1 MMPLGCRI
9 GDLWGKQEERR
20 PGDTEKQWAFQYV
33 VAMETGNA
41 QYVSNIE
48 ETYDFKILKG
58 IDPEIVKVSGGKA
71 YLFFKRA
78 FDIVFAIVVGH
89 VLFLFIPIIAIAIK
103 LDSKGPVLFKQ
114 ERLGKDEKPFMM
126 YKFRSMYIDAEK
138 DGPQWA
144 IASDQRATRVGRFLR
159 KTRIDELPQMWNIL
173 VGDMSLVGPRP
184 EREFFYSEFERDI
197 PNFRDRLA
205 VKPGL
210 TGLAQVNGGYELDPQ
225 SKLDY
230 DIEYMG
236 SRSILLDIKCILKT
250 VKLVFTHDGAR

>member
-1 MMPLGCRI
+1 
-9 GDLWGKQEERR
+9 
-20 PGDTEKQWAFQYV
+20 
-33 VAMETGNA
+33 METGNA
-41 QYVSNIE
+41 QYLSNIE
-48 ETYDFKILKG
+48 ETKG
-58 IDPEIVKVSGGKA
+58 TDPEIVKVSGGKA

-78 FDIVFAIVVGH
+78 FDIVFAIVVGL

-210 TGLAQVNGGYELDPQ
+210 TGLAQINGGYELDPQ

>member
-1 MMPLGCRI
+1 MRKTGR
-9 GDLWGKQEERR
+9 EET
-20 PGDTEKQWAFQYV
+20 GDTEKQWAFQHV

-41 QYVSNIE
+41 QYWFSTE
-48 ETYDFKILKG
+48 EVNGLEINELKVTKRAV
-58 IDPEIVKVSGGKA
+58 PETLKVSGGKA

-78 FDIVFAIVVGH
+78 FDIVFAIVVGL

-144 IASDQRATRVGRFLR
+144 IASDQRVTRVGRFLR